1 MNDGNFPR
9 IKGKLGADS
18 PRGCGDLC
26 LMGDIGGDMVKR
38 LISSENPK
46 SQAKSTACASLAF
59 TKKALS
65 ESHYAQTP
73 PSQLYQNHQVCRSA
87 GNHRLHG
94 THDGLANR
102 PSRDGLTT
110 RGVAAHCS
118 QPEATWPLSVHSCRT
133 DRNEKDAANPS
144 EILWCSPKPE
154 AGLSA
159 YLRLASSRSFNSASA
174 VAKRARRP

>member
-1 MNDGNFPR
+1 MGKFCKYWEFPANSGKIYT
-9 IKGKLGADS
+9 IK
-18 PRGCGDLC
+18 
-26 LMGDIGGDMVKR
+26 
-38 LISSENPK
+38 ISKILTK
-46 SQAKSTACASLAF
+46 SRTYDSLAF
-59 TKKALS
+59 TRKAPS
-65 ESHYAQTP
+65 ESRYAQTP
-73 PSQLYQNHQVCRSA
+73 PSQLYPNHQVCRSV

-133 DRNEKDAANPS
+133 DLNEKDAANPS

-174 VAKRARRP
+174 VAKRARRLRTI